1 MVVDAGVIDDGANT
15 ESLASIGLG
24 RKFAAQPSNCCRF
37 QFFIASFMSL
47 PIPADNLREV
57 EASCQLLEMGK
68 ALANDVICRLFLR
81 LGIVLGLAD
90 KAFDHIRQCTTIW
103 LGPGGKISRHLR
115 VEAPCLPAG
124 RVDASIRGKVGKHDD
139 QSLFERHKPDQV
151 HEEGLAGAILADD
164 ETNG

>member
-1 MVVDAGVIDDGANT
+1 M
-15 ESLASIGLG
+15 
-24 RKFAAQPSNCCRF
+24 
-37 QFFIASFMSL
+37 
-47 PIPADNLREV
+47 
-57 EASCQLLEMGK
+57 
-68 ALANDVICRLFLR
+68 
-81 LGIVLGLAD
+81 LGLAD
-90 KAFDHIRQCTTIW
+90 KAFDNIRQCTTIW